1 MPFALLLCLL
11 VAAGGACAGEIAR
24 WEAGSPPVSRGIVL
38 AVHPESDW
46 HIETAAGQPAARLKP
61 AADYFHRAAFLLKID
76 PAPSGAAWLVAE
88 YLDRGY
94 SLITISPG
102 VPQRNQ
108 HGVARLDSG
117 RFRRAVFR
125 FDKPRFDRPLR
136 LEGIEYLR
144 SVSLTD
150 SAPRLEPLPEAKA
163 AVGFRVPSERV
174 TTAAAEVPSVESLE
188 EALAGLRNQLPLARA
203 LGFNGI
209 ESYVRWGFVER
220 KPGVYDWS
228 FYDALLAEIEKHGL
242 QWFPMLLA
250 GSGYALPEWFYESSE
265 NKGFVCLEHG
275 IQHDTQT
282 IFYGNQANYAQRFI
296 AEFGRRYGPRQSL
309 LGIRLG
315 PSGDY
320 GEAQYPAKGPG
331 YKWRES
337 HTHIGYWAADPY
349 AQEAFRDYLRALY
362 PDIAALNRAWDERFR
377 SFYEVRTFLPVT
389 AVSRRKR
396 IDFANWYMGA
406 MSDWCQKWAVWAR
419 EAMPQASIHQSSG
432 GWGPVEIGT
441 DYSRQARDM
450 ARVKGGLRL
459 TNEADNFADNFSIT
473 RMASSAARFY
483 GARLGYEPGGYG
495 SKRGVMARLYNTLT
509 NGGDHLFYYLSNL
522 TANDHAIEA
531 WLHYGPLLDQRAKPI
546 IEVAAFYSDT
556 TIKLDDD
563 VLRYRFASAFLTKA
577 RALRAE
583 LDYDYVSEQMILD
596 GALDRYKALVF
607 LWGHVTEKPVLERID
622 RWLRGGGTVIYPVQP
637 RGLLMTVDGDT
648 SAARRWQEGDTGR
661 GRAVFY
667 LGDSIPG
674 EPYARF
680 IAGELRRL
688 PQLRPETQAALK
700 LRTPAGVF
708 WSVLESGSLALLN
721 FADEEAAVRL
731 PGGGTVTL
739 APYAVAV
746 VPTGQWRKR

>member
-1 MPFALLLCLL
+1 M
-11 VAAGGACAGEIAR
+11 
-24 WEAGSPPVSRGIVL
+24 
-38 AVHPESDW
+38 
-46 HIETAAGQPAARLKP
+46 
-61 AADYFHRAAFLLKID
+61 
-76 PAPSGAAWLVAE
+76 
-88 YLDRGY
+88 
-94 SLITISPG
+94 
-102 VPQRNQ
+102 
-108 HGVARLDSG
+108 
-117 RFRRAVFR
+117 
-125 FDKPRFDRPLR
+125 
-136 LEGIEYLR
+136 
-144 SVSLTD
+144 SLTD
-150 SAPRLEPLPEAKA
+150 SAPPLEPLPEAKA
-163 AVGFRVPSERV
+163 AVEFRVPSERV
-174 TTAAAEVPSVESLE
+174 TTAAAEVTSVESLE

-282 IFYGNQANYAQRFI
+282 IFYGNQANYARRFI
-296 AEFGRRYGPRQSL
+296 AEFG
-309 LGIRLG
+309 
-315 PSGDY
+315 
-320 GEAQYPAKGPG
+320 
-331 YKWRES
+331 
-337 HTHIGYWAADPY
+337 
-349 AQEAFRDYLRALY
+349 
-362 PDIAALNRAWDERFR
+362 
-377 SFYEVRTFLPVT
+377 
-389 AVSRRKR
+389 RRKR
-396 IDFANWYMGA
+396 IDFANWYVGA

-522 TANDHAIEA
+522 TANDHALEA
-531 WLHYGPLLDQRAKPI
+531 WLRHGPLLDQRAKPVI
-546 IEVAAFYSDT
+546 DVAAFYSDT

-563 VLRYRFASAFLTKA
+563 VLRYRFASALLTKA

-596 GALDRYKALVF
+596 GALDRYKVLVF

-622 RWLRGGGTVIYPVQP
+622 RWLRAGGTMIYPVQP

-648 SAARRWQEGDTGR
+648 SAARRWQEGDTGQ

-731 PGGGTVTL
+731 PAGGTVTL
-739 APYAVAV
+739 APYAIAV
-746 VPTGQWRKR
+746 VHAGQWRER

>member
-1 MPFALLLCLL
+1 MLDQTLATTSEHVNIKANCVRWSGNAAPNHQARIAGPKLAIQGGEDALVVLIDRDG
-11 VAAGGACAGEIAR
+11 VAAEPLFRYFGVFPGDAVYLRQHGPHASR
-24 WEAGSPPVSRGIVL
+24 RSPPRVSRKY
-38 AVHPESDW
+38 
-46 HIETAAGQPAARLKP
+46 AR
-61 AADYFHRAAFLLKID
+61 
-76 PAPSGAAWLVAE
+76 
-88 YLDRGY
+88 
-94 SLITISPG
+94 
-102 VPQRNQ
+102 
-108 HGVARLDSG
+108 
-117 RFRRAVFR
+117 
-125 FDKPRFDRPLR
+125 
-136 LEGIEYLR
+136 
-144 SVSLTD
+144 
-150 SAPRLEPLPEAKA
+150 
-163 AVGFRVPSERV
+163 
-174 TTAAAEVPSVESLE
+174 
-188 EALAGLRNQLPLARA
+188 
-203 LGFNGI
+203 
-209 ESYVRWGFVER
+209 
-220 KPGVYDWS
+220 
-228 FYDALLAEIEKHGL
+228 
-242 QWFPMLLA
+242 
-250 GSGYALPEWFYESSE
+250 
-265 NKGFVCLEHG
+265 
-275 IQHDTQT
+275 
-282 IFYGNQANYAQRFI
+282 RFI
-296 AEFGRRYGPRQSL
+296 AEFG
-309 LGIRLG
+309 
-315 PSGDY
+315 
-320 GEAQYPAKGPG
+320 
-331 YKWRES
+331 
-337 HTHIGYWAADPY
+337 
-349 AQEAFRDYLRALY
+349 
-362 PDIAALNRAWDERFR
+362 
-377 SFYEVRTFLPVT
+377 
-389 AVSRRKR
+389 RRKR

-419 EAMPQASIHQSSG
+419 EAMPQTSIHQSSG

-509 NGGDHLFYYLSNL
+509 NGGDHLFYYLGNL

-531 WLHYGPLLDQRAKPI
+531 WLRHGPLLDQRARPVI
-546 IEVAAFYSDT
+546 DVAAFYSDT

-622 RWLRGGGTVIYPVQP
+622 RWLRAGGTVIYPVQP

-700 LRTPAGVF
+700 LRAPAGVF

-746 VPTGQWRKR
+746 VHAGQWRKR